1 MNASASASVLNST
14 IDVLQKLI
22 LPLFRIGWAEK
33 KETNKPELLKNY
45 KRGGKNF
52 RFKIPCSSLLLD
64 GVTDVNQ
71 NKSIK
76 SVILWKHWNRWWFLI
91 LSSAFKSWWDF
102 HWKQIKH
109 DKIDEKAVDEWV
121 HFNKL
126 CIGFS
131 ERGWNPVYRD
141 RIIMIYIIYAHLKQA

>member
-71 NKSIK
+71 NKSNK
-76 SVILWKHWNRWWFLI
+76 SVILWK
-91 LSSAFKSWWDF
+91 
-102 HWKQIKH
+102 
-109 DKIDEKAVDEWV
+109 
-121 HFNKL
+121 
-126 CIGFS
+126 
-131 ERGWNPVYRD
+131 YRNC
-141 RIIMIYIIYAHLKQA
+141 